1 MLPCAVDS
9 TVPRRC
15 SDAGGGVEQEGL
27 CVAAGNASGRDRGYQ
42 RRLEARKHTGVLAGL
57 AMGKEIPP

>member
-1 MLPCAVDS
+1 
-9 TVPRRC
+9 VPRSC
-15 SDAGGGVEQEGL
+15 PGDGGGVEREGW
-27 CVAAGNASGRDRGYQ
+27 CVAAGNASVRDRGYQ